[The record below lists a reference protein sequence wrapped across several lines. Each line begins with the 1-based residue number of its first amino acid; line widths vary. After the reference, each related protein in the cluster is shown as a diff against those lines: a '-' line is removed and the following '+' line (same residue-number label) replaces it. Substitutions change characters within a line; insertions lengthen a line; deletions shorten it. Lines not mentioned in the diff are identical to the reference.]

1 MGDIATL
8 ASALA
13 LILGMARSVL
23 PPLLCT
29 QNKLDGVGKPQMGRK
44 FLTGR
49 DLVKASADKARL
61 TRLQRSPL
69 FNNWLKVSIR
79 AGWIVW

>member
-13 LILGMARSVL
+13 LILGTARSVL

-29 QNKLDGVGKPQMGRK
+29 QSKLDGVGKPQMGRK
-44 FLTGR
+44 FLTDR

-79 AGWIVW
+79 AGLIVW

>member
-1 MGDIATL
+1 MGDIEIR
-8 ASALA
+8 ASILA
-13 LILGMARSVL
+13 LILGTARGVL

-29 QNKLDGVGKPQMGRK
+29 QSKLGGVDKLLMGRR
-44 FLTGR
+44 FLIGR
-49 DLVKASADKARL
+49 DPVKASADKVRL